1 MNVALD
7 LDTEEIDTALDRYFT
22 TETRSTRRTVLMR
35 LVVLA
40 AVSSTK
46 KHVTSKSTNAVLR
59 ASVVIALYQ
68 SRLMPVLPLAF
79 PSTTVKIR
87 FPCSPTTRCSLIG
100 GPPAPSISAVPV
112 QLELIA

>member
-46 KHVTSKSTNAVLR
+46 KHVTSKST
-59 ASVVIALYQ
+59 
-68 SRLMPVLPLAF
+68 
-79 PSTTVKIR
+79 
-87 FPCSPTTRCSLIG
+87 
-100 GPPAPSISAVPV
+100 
-112 QLELIA
+112 